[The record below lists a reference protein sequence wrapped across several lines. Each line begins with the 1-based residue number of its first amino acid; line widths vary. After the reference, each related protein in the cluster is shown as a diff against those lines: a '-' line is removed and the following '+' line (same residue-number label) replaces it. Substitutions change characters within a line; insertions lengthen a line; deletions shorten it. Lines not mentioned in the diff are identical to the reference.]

1 MARLTVNGL
10 DALVGDLAEVA
21 SLPDSVIEELLNA
34 EADVIE
40 AEQRKTVREML
51 SGPYATGATAA
62 SIRKGKVKKTPSG
75 KSITVAPKGT
85 NKRGT
90 RHAEVLFINEYGK
103 KGQPARPAVR
113 TANTRAEKPALD
125 AGEKVFNDFL
135 DKKGL

>member
-85 NKRGT
+85 NKRGI

-103 KGQPARPAVR
+103 KGHPARPAVR

>member
-21 SLPDSVIEELLNA
+21 SLPDSVIEELLSA

>member
-90 RHAEVLFINEYGK
+90 RHAEALFINEYGK

>member
-85 NKRGT
+85 NKRGI
-90 RHAEVLFINEYGK
+90 RHAEVLFITEYGK

>member
-85 NKRGT
+85 NKRGI

-103 KGQPARPAVR
+103 KGQPAVR

>member
-85 NKRGT
+85 NKRGI